1 MYGSATDFTAVEP
14 YIFAI
19 RGFIEANIALYFY
32 LSATINK

>member
-1 MYGSATDFTAVEP
+1 MYGSATDFIAVEP

-19 RGFIEANIALYFY
+19 RGLVEANIALYFY